1 MKIIYKKGNLITA
14 SENVIIHGCNNRGVM
29 GSGVARE
36 IRRKFPEAYFA
47 YKNLFKDFG
56 LELGEIIWIFNS
68 HHGCRWIGNCI
79 TQDGYGKDGKKY
91 VCYDAIRK
99 CMREI
104 NNSSHFKQSHVN
116 GLVEIAM
123 PKIGAGLGGGDW
135 NIISE
140 IIEEESLK
148 FQPIVYELE

>member
-14 SENVIIHGCNNRGVM
+14 SENIIIHGCNNRGVM

-36 IRRKFPEAYFA
+36 IRREFPETYMI

-56 LELGEIIWIFNS
+56 LGLGEVIWVYEKFK
-68 HHGCRWIGNCI
+68 WIGNCI

-91 VCYDAIRK
+91 VCYDATRK
-99 CMREI
+99 CIREI
-104 NNSSHFKQSHVN
+104 NNNYHITKPRVDMN
-116 GLVEIAM
+116 VAM

-135 NIISE
+135 NIISN